1 MADPFVELDAAV
13 EAAGPEERA
22 ALVLRT
28 AAVLAKLGALLAS
41 TPVPERTDGAD
52 KNLSVKETAE
62 RLSVSPEWVYRN
74 ARNLPSLRLGRRL
87 LFSERGIERYLQR
100 RRA

>member
-1 MADPFVELDAAV
+1 MADPFVELDAAI

-28 AAVLAKLGALLAS
+28 AAALAKLGALLAS

-52 KNLSVKETAE
+52 RNLNVKEAAE

-74 ARNLPSLRLGRRL
+74 ARKLPAVRIGRRL
-87 LFSERGIERYLQR
+87 LFSSQGLERFLAR
-100 RRA
+100 RRG